1 MYGTLRMRQQH
12 IRDRINSLADQTYAE
27 LLAVLRKCLNLSALA
42 KSCFS
47 ELTSVNVQNKM

>member
-1 MYGTLRMRQQH
+1 MYGTLGMRHQH

-27 LLAVLRKCLNLSALA
+27 LLAVLRKCLNLYALA

>member
-1 MYGTLRMRQQH
+1 MYGTLGMRHQH

-47 ELTSVNVQNKM
+47 EPTSVNVQNKM